1 MLEKISKNI
10 VPALLLVLSLGNMHV
25 YSAEVF
31 LEMSRFGFRKIPLMI
46 LPFQEASGKNEAAS
60 IVENVLR
67 ADLERSLVFELIETS
82 DIGFMPTSDG
92 APGAQALAK
101 ASKAGVHALVWAK
114 LLVNEKEWILE
125 SYAYETSSREEVIS
139 IRISGKKRLIRN
151 MAHRFSD
158 ILTLHFTGEKGIA
171 QTKIAYVSDL
181 SGNKEVYV
189 MDYDGANKMR
199 VTRDHSIV
207 LSPRWSSNGKKLV
220 YTSYRTGNPNIYM
233 LDMKTGKKKVIASFA
248 GLNYSAT
255 WSPVEDRIAFAT
267 TKDGN
272 SEIYSIKSDG
282 SDLKRLSFNKSDD
295 LSPTW
300 SPTGNKIAFTSD
312 RGGKPQI
319 YIMDADGANVDRL
332 TFGGD
337 YNTSPV
343 WSPKGE
349 WIAYA
354 CRNKE
359 RRLKIC
365 ADRADGTQSI
375 VVTESGPW
383 DDEAPSWGLNGR
395 ELIFTSNRFGKNQIF
410 SIHLDGSHLRRLTT
424 SNPSNSISPAW
435 SPR

>member
-1 MLEKISKNI
+1 MLKNISKKMI
-10 VPALLLVLSLGNMHV
+10 LSLFLLLSTSVTTV

-31 LEMSRFGFRKIPLMI
+31 LEMSRTGFRKIPLMI
-46 LPFQEASGKNEAAS
+46 VPFQDASTKNEAAS

-67 ADLERSLVFELIETS
+67 ADLERSLFFELIETN
-82 DIGFMPTSDG
+82 DIGFSPTSEG
-92 APGAQALAK
+92 APNAQALAK
-101 ASKAGVHALVWAK
+101 ASKAGVHAVVWAK
-114 LLVNEKEWILE
+114 LIVNENEWVLE

-139 IRISGKKRLIRN
+139 IRIFGKKRLMRN

-158 ILTLHFTGEKGIA
+158 ILTFHFTGERGIA
-171 QTKIAYVSDL
+171 QTKIAYISDL
-181 SGNKEVYV
+181 SGNKEVYI

-207 LSPRWSSNGKKLV
+207 LSPRWSANGKNLI
-220 YTSYRTGNPNIYM
+220 YTSYRSGNPNIYV
-233 LDMKTGKKKVIASFA
+233 LDMKTGKRKVIASFS
-248 GLNYSAT
+248 GLNYAAT
-255 WSPVEDRIAFAT
+255 WSPVEDRVAFAT

-272 SEIYSIKSDG
+272 SEIYSIKLDG
-282 SDLKRLSFNKSDD
+282 SDLKRLSFNKADD

-300 SPTGNKIAFTSD
+300 SPTGKKIAFTSD

-337 YNTSPV
+337 YNTSPA

-365 ADRADGTQSI
+365 ADRADGTQSV
-375 VVTESGPW
+375 VVTESGDW
-383 DDEAPSWGLNGR
+383 DDEAPSWGLNGM

-424 SNPSNSISPAW
+424 SNPSNNISPSW

>member
-1 MLEKISKNI
+1 MLKTVSLI
-10 VPALLLVLSLGNMHV
+10 LLLILSIGNTSV

-31 LEMSRFGFRKIPLMI
+31 LEMKRKGFRKIPLMI
-46 LPFQEASGKNEAAS
+46 LPFQEVSGKNAAAS
-60 IVENVLR
+60 IIENVLR
-67 ADLERSLVFELIETS
+67 TDLERSLVFELIKPS
-82 DIGFMPTSDG
+82 DIGFTPTSDES
-92 APGAQALAK
+92 PSAQTIAK
-101 ASKAGVHALVWAK
+101 ASKAGVHALIWAK
-114 LLVNEKEWILE
+114 LIVNEREWILE
-125 SYAYETSSREEVIS
+125 SYAYETSTKEEVVS
-139 IRISGKKRLIRN
+139 IRISGKKRLMRN

-158 ILTLHFTGEKGIA
+158 VLTLHFTGEKGIA

-207 LSPRWSSNGKKLV
+207 LSPRWSANGKKLV
-220 YTSYRTGNPNIYM
+220 YTSYRTGNPNIYL
-233 LDMKTGKKKVIASFA
+233 LDMKTGKKKVVASFP
-248 GLNYSAT
+248 GLNYSAA
-255 WSPVEDRIAFAT
+255 WSPIEERVAFAT

-272 SEIYSIKSDG
+272 SEIYSLKPDG
-282 SDLKRLSFNKSDD
+282 SDLKRLTFNKSDD

-300 SPTGNKIAFTSD
+300 SPTGKKIAFTSD
-312 RGGKPQI
+312 RGGRPQI
-319 YIMDADGANVDRL
+319 YIMDADGTNVDRL

-354 CRNKE
+354 CRNKD

-375 VVTESGPW
+375 IVTESGSW
-383 DDEAPSWGLNGR
+383 DDEAPSWGLNGK

-410 SIHLDGSHLRRLTT
+410 SIHLDGSHLRPLTT
-424 SNPSNSISPAW
+424 SDPSNNISPAW